1 MSALDRREWLNSY
14 RRRRKFLNRLIIM
27 LYSIINTKKGEEQGF
42 LALSHRMLSEGNKMI
57 VNENELR
64 LVDEDIIEAVK
75 KLGGTE
81 LLTNSELH
89 NIIKASK
96 IQ

>member
-1 MSALDRREWLNSY
+1 
-14 RRRRKFLNRLIIM
+14 M
-27 LYSIINTKKGEEQGF
+27 LYAIINTKKGEEHGF
-42 LALSHRMLSEGNKMI
+42 LALSHRTLSKGNKMI

-64 LVDEDIIEAVK
+64 LLDEDLMEAVK

-89 NIIKASK
+89 NLIRTIK
-96 IQ
+96 

>member
-1 MSALDRREWLNSY
+1 
-14 RRRRKFLNRLIIM
+14 M
-27 LYSIINTKKGEEQGF
+27 LYAIINTQKGEEQGF
-42 LALSHRMLSEGNKMI
+42 LTLSHRTLSKGKKMI

-96 IQ
+96 

>member
-1 MSALDRREWLNSY
+1 
-14 RRRRKFLNRLIIM
+14 M

-42 LALSHRMLSEGNKMI
+42 LALSHRTLSKGNKMI

-64 LVDEDIIEAVK
+64 LVDEDLSEAVK
-75 KLGGTE
+75 KLVGDK

-96 IQ
+96 

>member
-1 MSALDRREWLNSY
+1 
-14 RRRRKFLNRLIIM
+14 M
-27 LYSIINTKKGEEQGF
+27 LYAIINTKKGEENGF
-42 LALSHRMLSEGNKMI
+42 LSLSHRTLSKGKKMI
-57 VNENELR
+57 VNENELKI
-64 LVDEDIIEAVK
+64 VDDDLTKAVK

-96 IQ
+96 

>member
-1 MSALDRREWLNSY
+1 
-14 RRRRKFLNRLIIM
+14 M
-27 LYSIINTKKGEEQGF
+27 LYAIINTKKGEEQGF
-42 LALSHRMLSEGNKMI
+42 LALSHRTLPKCNKMI

-64 LVDEDIIEAVK
+64 LVDEDLMEDVK

-89 NIIKASK
+89 NIIKTSK
-96 IQ
+96 EK

>member
-1 MSALDRREWLNSY
+1 M
-14 RRRRKFLNRLIIM
+14 
-27 LYSIINTKKGEEQGF
+27 KGEEQGC
-42 LALSHRMLSEGNKMI
+42 LALSHRTLSKGNKMI

-64 LVDEDIIEAVK
+64 LVDEDLMEAVK

-81 LLTNSELH
+81 LLTNSEIH

-96 IQ
+96 

>member
-1 MSALDRREWLNSY
+1 
-14 RRRRKFLNRLIIM
+14 M
-27 LYSIINTKKGEEQGF
+27 LYAIINTKKGEEQGF
-42 LALSHRMLSEGNKMI
+42 LVLLHRTLSKGKKMI

-64 LVDEDIIEAVK
+64 LVDEDLIEAVK

-89 NIIKASK
+89 NIIKNSK
-96 IQ
+96 LQ

>member
-1 MSALDRREWLNSY
+1 
-14 RRRRKFLNRLIIM
+14 M
-27 LYSIINTKKGEEQGF
+27 LYAIINTNKGEEQGF
-42 LALSHRMLSEGNKMI
+42 LELSHRTLSNGKKMI
-57 VNENELR
+57 VNENELKM
-64 LVDEDIIEAVK
+64 VDEDLMKAVN

-96 IQ
+96 

>member
-1 MSALDRREWLNSY
+1 
-14 RRRRKFLNRLIIM
+14 M
-27 LYSIINTKKGEEQGF
+27 LYAIINTKKGEEQGF
-42 LALSHRMLSEGNKMI
+42 LALSHRTLSKGNKMI

-64 LVDEDIIEAVK
+64 LIDEDLMEAVK

-89 NIIKASK
+89 NIIKASN

>member
-1 MSALDRREWLNSY
+1 
-14 RRRRKFLNRLIIM
+14 M

-42 LALSHRMLSEGNKMI
+42 PTLSHRTLSNGKKMI
-57 VNENELR
+57 VNENELKM
-64 LVDEDIIEAVK
+64 VDEDLVKAVN

-96 IQ
+96 

>member
-1 MSALDRREWLNSY
+1 
-14 RRRRKFLNRLIIM
+14 M

-42 LALSHRMLSEGNKMI
+42 LALSHRTLSKGNKMI

-64 LVDEDIIEAVK
+64 LVDKDLSEAVK
-75 KLGGTE
+75 KLGGDK
-81 LLTNSELH
+81 LLTNRELH
-89 NIIKASK
+89 DIIKASK

>member
-1 MSALDRREWLNSY
+1 
-14 RRRRKFLNRLIIM
+14 M

-42 LALSHRMLSEGNKMI
+42 LGLSHRTLSKGKKMI
-57 VNENELR
+57 VNENELKM
-64 LVDEDIIEAVK
+64 VDEDLMKAVK

-89 NIIKASK
+89 NIIRTSK
-96 IQ
+96 EK

>member
-1 MSALDRREWLNSY
+1 MSALDRRERLNSY
-14 RRRRKFLNRLIIM
+14 RRKRKLINRLRIM

-42 LALSHRMLSEGNKMI
+42 LALSHRTLSEGNQMI

-64 LVDEDIIEAVK
+64 LVDEDLMEAVK

-81 LLTNSELH
+81 LLTNSELR
-89 NIIKASK
+89 NIIKTIK
-96 IQ
+96 

>member
-1 MSALDRREWLNSY
+1 
-14 RRRRKFLNRLIIM
+14 M
-27 LYSIINTKKGEEQGF
+27 LYAIINTKKGEEQGF
-42 LALSHRMLSEGNKMI
+42 LALSHRTLSKGNKII

-64 LVDEDIIEAVK
+64 LVDEDIVEAVN

-96 IQ
+96 

>member
-1 MSALDRREWLNSY
+1 
-14 RRRRKFLNRLIIM
+14 M
-27 LYSIINTKKGEEQGF
+27 LYAIINTKKGEEQGF
-42 LALSHRMLSEGNKMI
+42 LTLSHRTLSKGKKMI

-64 LVDEDIIEAVK
+64 LVDEDLIEAVK
-75 KLGGTE
+75 KLGGDK

-96 IQ
+96 

>member
-1 MSALDRREWLNSY
+1 
-14 RRRRKFLNRLIIM
+14 M
-27 LYSIINTKKGEEQGF
+27 LYSIINTKIGEEQGF
-42 LALSHRMLSEGNKMI
+42 LSLSHITLYKGNKMI

-64 LVDEDIIEAVK
+64 LVDEDLMEAVK

-89 NIIKASK
+89 NIIRTSK
-96 IQ
+96 EK

>member
-1 MSALDRREWLNSY
+1 
-14 RRRRKFLNRLIIM
+14 M

-42 LALSHRMLSEGNKMI
+42 LAISHRTLSKGNKMI

-64 LVDEDIIEAVK
+64 LVDEDLMEAVK

-81 LLTNSELH
+81 LITNSELH
-89 NIIKASK
+89 NIIKESK
-96 IQ
+96 

>member
-1 MSALDRREWLNSY
+1 MIYA
-14 RRRRKFLNRLIIM
+14 
-27 LYSIINTKKGEEQGF
+27 IINTKKGEEQGF
-42 LALSHRMLSEGNKMI
+42 LPLSHIMLSDGNQMI

-64 LVDEDIIEAVK
+64 LVDEDLMEAVK

-89 NIIKASK
+89 NIIKNSK
-96 IQ
+96 

>member
-1 MSALDRREWLNSY
+1 
-14 RRRRKFLNRLIIM
+14 M
-27 LYSIINTKKGEEQGF
+27 LYAIINTKKGEEQGF
-42 LALSHRMLSEGNKMI
+42 LTLSHRTLSKGKKMI
-57 VNENELR
+57 VNENELKM
-64 LVDEDIIEAVK
+64 VDEDLMEAVK

-96 IQ
+96 